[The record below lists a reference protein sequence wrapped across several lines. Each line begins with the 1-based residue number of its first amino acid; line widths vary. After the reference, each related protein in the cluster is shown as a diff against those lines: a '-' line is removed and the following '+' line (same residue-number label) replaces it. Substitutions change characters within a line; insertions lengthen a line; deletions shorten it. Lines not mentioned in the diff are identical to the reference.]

1 MREIYLDNAATTYT
15 EKEVL
20 DAMLPYF
27 YEDYGNPDSLHS
39 KGIKAKEAI
48 DNARRTIAKY
58 LNCSPSEI
66 IFTGSGTEANNIA
79 ILGVARANKR
89 KGTHLI
95 TSEIEHSSVLKT
107 FEHLEAQESFKVTYL
122 KPDKNGIISPK
133 ELEKAI
139 TKETILVS
147 LMYANNEIGTIQDIG
162 KFGEICRDKKILYHT
177 DACQANGTFALDTKK
192 LKIDLMT
199 INGSKVYGPKGIG
212 ALFIKKGTP
221 IVPITFGGV
230 QEMGLRSGTMN
241 TANVIGL
248 AKALEIAERV
258 KSKENKKLSDLR
270 DKLIKKLLEKIKGSK
285 LNGDSVK
292 RLPNNINISIPG
304 INGKELL
311 LHLSERGIYIS
322 TGSACTSTFQ
332 KASHVLMALGLS
344 EELAESCV
352 RITLGRKTTEADVN
366 EVAKI
371 LPEIVSKI
379 RKK

>member
-1 MREIYLDNAATTYT
+1 MREIYLDNAATTYM

-20 DAMLPYF
+20 EAMIPYF
-27 YEDYGNPDSLHS
+27 SEEYGNPDSLHS

-48 DNARRTIAKY
+48 DKARKTISKY

-79 ILGVARANKR
+79 ILGIARANKK
-89 KGTHLI
+89 KGNHII

-107 FEHLEAQESFKVTYL
+107 IEHLETHEDFKVTYL

-133 ELEKAI
+133 ELEKEI

-147 LMYANNEIGTIQDIG
+147 IMYANNEIGTVQDIG
-162 KFGEICRDKKILYHT
+162 KLGKICKNKKVLFHT
-177 DACQANGTFALDTKK
+177 DACQANGTFDLNTKK
-192 LKIDLMT
+192 LNVDSMT

-221 IVPITFGGV
+221 IVPITFGGI
-230 QEMGLRSGTMN
+230 QELGLRSGTMN
-241 TANVIGL
+241 TANIIGL
-248 AKALEIAERV
+248 AKALEIAEQV
-258 KSKENKKLSDLR
+258 KFTENKKLSNSR
-270 DKLIKKLLEKIKGSK
+270 DKLIKKLLEKIKGAK
-285 LNGDSVK
+285 LNGDPVK

-332 KASHVLMALGLS
+332 KASHVLIALGLT
-344 EELAESCV
+344 EELAESCI
-352 RITLGRKTTEADVN
+352 RITLGRKTTEEDLN
-366 EVAKI
+366 DIAKI
-371 LPEIVSKI
+371 LPEIVNKI
-379 RKK
+379 RSH